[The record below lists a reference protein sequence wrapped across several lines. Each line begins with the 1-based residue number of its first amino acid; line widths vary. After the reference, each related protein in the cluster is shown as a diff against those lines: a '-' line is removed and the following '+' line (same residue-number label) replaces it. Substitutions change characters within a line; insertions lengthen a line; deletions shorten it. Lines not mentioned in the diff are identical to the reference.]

1 MVNQAVAR
9 KHIFKPRSYKL
20 LTLAQTSIEQMGEI
34 RNHFALEGQKHST
47 TKGGKGK
54 IILPISAS
62 QSSCQKKLKILLKT
76 ELHFSP

>member
-34 RNHFALEGQKHST
+34 RNHFALQKKHST
-47 TKGGKGK
+47 AKGGKGK

-62 QSSCQKKLKILLKT
+62 QSSCQKKKKIELKT